1 MYHDIAEQLIQ
12 DILAGK
18 YPVKLPTEQ
27 VLMNRYQASRNTI
40 RKALDVIFAHGLVR
54 RVQGSGYYVIDHSE
68 QSSAVLNMSI
78 EFDQTAMVKGGP
90 LKSKVVKF
98 A

>member
-27 VLMNRYQASRNTI
+27 VLMNRYQAAT
-40 RKALDVIFAHGLVR
+40 LFVR
-54 RVQGSGYYVIDHSE
+54 RWMSFLPTDSCAE
-68 QSSAVLNMSI
+68 CRAVATTSLIIRSNQAPS
-78 EFDQTAMVKGGP
+78 
-90 LKSKVVKF
+90 
-98 A
+98 

>member
-27 VLMNRYQASRNTI
+27 AATL
-40 RKALDVIFAHGLVR
+40 FVR
-54 RVQGSGYYVIDHSE
+54 RWMSFLPTDSCAE
-68 QSSAVLNMSI
+68 CRAVATTSLIIRSNQAPS
-78 EFDQTAMVKGGP
+78 
-90 LKSKVVKF
+90 
-98 A
+98 